1 MDDDVFDRVASL
13 EDEFED
19 AGYIEGFEAGK
30 LVGRI
35 EGREMGCDNG
45 LGIGRDLGFYHGW
58 VQQWLGAA
66 AARPGLVSDRVLKKL
81 TALQSEIDKV
91 PMANGEGADFGE
103 RLKAIQQKFKTAGS
117 TAARI
122 VGANVAKLADFDDA
136 VKFWVHEELVDGRKL
151 TDIINTE
158 HENVKYLPGHKLS
171 DNVVAVSDA
180 AEAVKDATHIIVVI
194 PHQFLQHLLET
205 VHGKILPN
213 ARAISLIKGIGI
225 NDQGMTTMTQ
235 IIHRALAIPVSS
247 LSGANIANE
256 IAEEKYCETTIGC
269 QDPDEAIVW
278 RSLFNTPYFQVNC
291 VSDVIGVEFC
301 GALKNV
307 VAVGAGFIDGLGLG
321 NNTKAAII
329 RIGFLEMRRLAMHLA
344 GASIQESTFME
355 SCGLADVITTC
366 YGGRNRRLAEEFV
379 RTGKPMPQLER
390 ELLNGQKLQGYL
402 TAGEVYSYIDS
413 SGITDHFPL

>member
-1 MDDDVFDRVASL
+1 MMPSKRVC
-13 EDEFED
+13 
-19 AGYIEGFEAGK
+19 I
-30 LVGRI
+30 
-35 EGREMGCDNG
+35 
-45 LGIGRDLGFYHGW
+45 LGSGNWG
-58 VQQWLGAA
+58 
-66 AARPGLVSDRVLKKL
+66 
-81 TALQSEIDKV
+81 T
-91 PMANGEGADFGE
+91 
-103 RLKAIQQKFKTAGS
+103 

-122 VGANVAKLADFDDA
+122 VGANVAKLADFDDT
-136 VKFWVHEELVDGRKL
+136 VKIWVHEEIVDGRKL

-158 HENVKYLPGHKLS
+158 HENVKYLPGHKLP
-171 DNVVAVSDA
+171 DNVVAVPNATDA
-180 AEAVKDATHIIVVI
+180 VRGATHIIIVL
-194 PHQFLQHLLET
+194 PHQYIQQLLDT
-205 VHGKILPN
+205 VHGSILPN
-213 ARAISLIKGIGI
+213 ASAMSLIKGIGI
-225 NDQGMTTMTQ
+225 SDQGMTTMTQ
-235 IIHRALAIPVSS
+235 LIHRTLAIPVSS

-291 VSDVIGVEFC
+291 VADVIGVEFC

-329 RIGFLEMRRLAMHLA
+329 RIGFLEMRRLAMHIA
-344 GASIQESTFME
+344 GGGIQESTFME

-379 RTGKPMPQLER
+379 RTGKPMPQLEL

-402 TAGEVYSYIDS
+402 TAGEVHSYIDS
-413 SGITDHFPL
+413 CGVTDHFPLFTNIYQICYESKPPHTIFAGLNVDFSRDTKTPSPSL